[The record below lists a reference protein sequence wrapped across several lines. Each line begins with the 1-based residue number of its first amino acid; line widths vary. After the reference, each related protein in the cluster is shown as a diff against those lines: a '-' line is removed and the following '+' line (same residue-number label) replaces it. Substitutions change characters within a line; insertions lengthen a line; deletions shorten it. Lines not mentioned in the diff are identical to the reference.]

1 MEFGQLRVFA
11 TVAENRS
18 FSRAAE
24 ALLRTQPAVSI
35 AIRRLEE
42 EVGEPLFDR
51 SAKPLTLTE
60 AGVVLLGYANRLLH
74 IHDEATS
81 DIAQLRGLFRGR
93 LAIGANESVSLYL
106 LPPLLLAFRDAHPA
120 IRIEVSRS
128 TSERIPAEVFER
140 NLDFGFV
147 SYEPGNPALE
157 SRVVRRD
164 HMVLV
169 VGPSHPLAG
178 RTRVSVREL
187 GAEAFIAHN
196 VKTPART
203 GIVDFFASHE
213 TPLNISM
220 EIATLETIKAFVE
233 RGVGVSF
240 LPHIVVA
247 TDVAKG
253 RLVEVEVD
261 ELDLYRI
268 IRIVHRREH
277 TLSPAAHAFLDLV
290 SSGADESPK

>member
-1 MEFGQLRVFA
+1 
-11 TVAENRS
+11 
-18 FSRAAE
+18 
-24 ALLRTQPAVSI
+24 
-35 AIRRLEE
+35 
-42 EVGEPLFDR
+42 
-51 SAKPLTLTE
+51 
-60 AGVVLLGYANRLLH
+60 
-74 IHDEATS
+74 
-81 DIAQLRGLFRGR
+81 
-93 LAIGANESVSLYL
+93 
-106 LPPLLLAFRDAHPA
+106 
-120 IRIEVSRS
+120 
-128 TSERIPAEVFER
+128 
-140 NLDFGFV
+140 
-147 SYEPGNPALE
+147 EPGNPALE

-290 SSGADESPK
+290 SSGADESP

>member
-1 MEFGQLRVFA
+1 MELSQLRVFA

-35 AIRRLEE
+35 AIRRLED

-51 SAKPLTLTE
+51 TAKPLTLTE
-60 AGVVLLGYANRLLH
+60 AGQVLLGYANRLLR
-74 IHDEATS
+74 IHDEATAE
-81 DIAQLRGLFRGR
+81 IAQLRGLFRGR

-106 LPPLLLAFRDAHPA
+106 LPRLLLAFRDAHPA

-147 SYEPGNPALE
+147 SYEPSNPSLQ
-157 SRVVRRD
+157 SQVVRRD

-169 VGPSHPLAG
+169 VGPSHALAG
-178 RTRVSVREL
+178 RERVSVHEL

-203 GIVDFFASHE
+203 RIVDFFAARE

-233 RGVGVSF
+233 HGVGVSF
-240 LPHIVVA
+240 LPHLVVA
-247 TDVAKG
+247 GDVAAG

-261 ELDLYRI
+261 DLDVYRI
-268 IRIVHRREH
+268 IRIVFRRER

-290 SSGADESPK
+290 SADAGSQSK